1 MTYSTI
7 RMKKAQEG
15 ESQEEYMVARTRT
28 LAETFMWS
36 TILQTSI
43 DFGEKVKVY
52 QKIKN
57 RVASLIPKTVRMR
70 GRTENAS
77 FVPYVSLR

>member
-1 MTYSTI
+1 
-7 RMKKAQEG
+7 
-15 ESQEEYMVARTRT
+15 
-28 LAETFMWS
+28 MWS